1 MKIKDL
7 GREVIHYLERNGLST
22 ITDDVC
28 DYIHDNYDWK
38 SLGLTRNDI
47 YYRTRWHISK
57 IRSKGLTGCLC
68 PSCK

>member
-1 MKIKDL
+1 MKIKNL
-7 GREVIHYLERNGLST
+7 VREVIHYLESNGLST
-22 ITDDVC
+22 ISDDVC

-57 IRSKGLTGCLC
+57 MRSKGLTGCLC

>member
-1 MKIKDL
+1 MKIKYL
-7 GREVIHYLERNGLST
+7 VREVIHYLERNGLST

-47 YYRTRWHISK
+47 YYLTRWHISK
-57 IRSKGLTGCLC
+57 MRSKGLTGCLC

>member
-7 GREVIHYLERNGLST
+7 VREVILHLESNGLST
-22 ITDDVC
+22 TSNDVC
-28 DYIHDNYDWK
+28 NYIHDNRDWK
-38 SLGLTRNDI
+38 SLGFTLNDI
-47 YYRTRWHISK
+47 YYQSRHYISK